1 VQKANVG
8 LQEDIYSFAFA
19 SFIDPDKINE
29 GAGLLERIPMN
40 DDEITGLYLG
50 ALLVIAIQLGMMS
63 LIMVYEITS
72 PNFKIEPAKDYTIII
87 ARFISYYMMHLNV
100 EPEIRNGLILG
111 KYCVNHPGI
120 FKNAYYADS
129 NGKRRINLMAVLPP
143 FSLAV
148 GQATIALIVEIN
160 VLIFLTSMQSLLSV
174 IMSFAAMN
182 AICKF
187 DDMYAQALYETKML
201 ECGGA

>member
-1 VQKANVG
+1 MQKSNVG

-19 SFIDPDKINE
+19 SFIDPDKIRE
-29 GAGLLERIPMN
+29 KDGFLDKIPMN

-50 ALLVIAIQLGMMS
+50 ALLVMFIQLGMMS
-63 LIMVYEITS
+63 LIMTYELTS
-72 PNFKIEPAKDYTIII
+72 PDFNILPAKEYTIMI

-129 NGKRRINLMAVLPP
+129 NGKRKINLMAVLPP
-143 FSLAV
+143 FSLAL
-148 GQATIALIVEIN
+148 GQSLIALIVEIN
-160 VLIFLTSMQSLLSV
+160 VLIFLTSMQSLLAV
-174 IMSFAAMN
+174 IMSFAALN

-187 DDMYAQALYETKML
+187 DDMYAQALYETKMV